1 MSISGQNLSVV
12 IVTLKSK
19 NVIDECIKSINKNI
33 PIIVVENSD
42 NPKFKDFIENRY
54 KNVKC
59 ILSKENLG
67 MGAGN
72 NVGIKLT
79 ETDYVLILNPDVTLE
94 SNTLEEIFI
103 ASKNISNFSILSPIS
118 SDKDFPNYGMQNNRD
133 RIIKTDEPFKV
144 DYIDGYS
151 MLINKKNFKND
162 VYFDENFFLYLE
174 NNDLCLRIKKSDQN
188 IFIIKNSL
196 IDHKGG
202 SSTDINFSYEIE
214 YLRNWHWMWSKFYYH
229 KKHFGYFYGFFK
241 IFRNLISA
249 FLKSIIYS
257 ILGNNKKKTF
267 YKARLSGCVNGLLL
281 KKSWYRPN
289 I

>member
-1 MSISGQNLSVV
+1 MDLYLKNTTFV
-12 IVTLKSK
+12 IVCFKSEKVIYDCLNTLPK
-19 NVIDECIKSINKNI
+19 EANK
-33 PIIVVENSD
+33 IIVENS
-42 NPKFKDFIENRY
+42 NNLNLKKNLESKFNNIEVIINE
-54 KNVKC
+54 NTGFGA
-59 ILSKENLG
+59 SNNLG
-67 MGAGN
+67 
-72 NVGIKLT
+72 IKKSKT
-79 ETDYVLILNPDVTLE
+79 QFVFILNPDVKFREDTFDNL
-94 SNTLEEIFI
+94 T
-103 ASKNISNFSILSPIS
+103 KTCRSIPDFAIISPIH
-118 SDKDFPNYGMQNNRD
+118 SDSKYPNYTIKNKYRNIEEN
-133 RIIKTDEPFKV
+133 IIEVDE
-144 DYIDGYS
+144 IDGFS
-151 MLINKKNFKND
+151 MLINKNKFED
-162 VYFDENFFLYLE
+162 EIYFDENFFLYLE
-174 NNDLCLRIKKSDQN
+174 NNDLCLRTKRRGQN

-202 SSTDINFSYEIE
+202 SSSDINFSYEIE

-229 KKHFGYFYGFFK
+229 KKHFGYLYGFFK

>member
-1 MSISGQNLSVV
+1 
-12 IVTLKSK
+12 
-19 NVIDECIKSINKNI
+19 
-33 PIIVVENSD
+33 
-42 NPKFKDFIENRY
+42 
-54 KNVKC
+54 
-59 ILSKENLG
+59 
-67 MGAGN
+67 
-72 NVGIKLT
+72 
-79 ETDYVLILNPDVTLE
+79 
-94 SNTLEEIFI
+94 
-103 ASKNISNFSILSPIS
+103 
-118 SDKDFPNYGMQNNRD
+118 
-133 RIIKTDEPFKV
+133 
-144 DYIDGYS
+144 
-151 MLINKKNFKND
+151 MLINKSKFED
-162 VYFDENFFLYLE
+162 EIYFDENFFLYLE
-174 NNDLCLRIKKSDQN
+174 NNDLCLRIKKSAQN

-229 KKHFGYFYGFFK
+229 KKHFGYLYGFFK

-267 YKARLSGCVNGLLL
+267 YKARLSGCMNGLLL

>member
-1 MSISGQNLSVV
+1 MDLYLKNTTFV
-12 IVTLKSK
+12 IVCFKSEKVIYDCLNTLPKEANK
-19 NVIDECIKSINKNI
+19 VI
-33 PIIVVENSD
+33 VENSNNLNLKKD
-42 NPKFKDFIENRY
+42 LESKFNNIEVIINE
-54 KNVKC
+54 NTGFGA
-59 ILSKENLG
+59 SNNLG
-67 MGAGN
+67 
-72 NVGIKLT
+72 IKKSKT
-79 ETDYVLILNPDVTLE
+79 QFVFILNPDVKFREDTFDNL
-94 SNTLEEIFI
+94 T
-103 ASKNISNFSILSPIS
+103 KTCRSIPDFAIISPIH
-118 SDKDFPNYGMQNNRD
+118 SDSKYPNYTIKNNYRNIEEN
-133 RIIKTDEPFKV
+133 IIEVDE
-144 DYIDGYS
+144 IDGFS
-151 MLINKKNFKND
+151 MLINKSKFED
-162 VYFDENFFLYLE
+162 EIYFDENFFLYLE
-174 NNDLCLRIKKSDQN
+174 NNDLCLRTKKSDQN

-229 KKHFGYFYGFFK
+229 KKHFGYLYGFFK

>member
-1 MSISGQNLSVV
+1 MDLYLKNTTFV
-12 IVTLKSK
+12 IVCFKSQKVIYDCLNTLPK
-19 NVIDECIKSINKNI
+19 EANK
-33 PIIVVENSD
+33 IIVENSNNLNLKKD
-42 NPKFKDFIENRY
+42 LESKFNNIEVIINE
-54 KNVKC
+54 NTGFGA
-59 ILSKENLG
+59 SNNLG
-67 MGAGN
+67 
-72 NVGIKLT
+72 IKKSKT
-79 ETDYVLILNPDVTLE
+79 QFVFILNPDVKFKEDTFDNLTKTCR
-94 SNTLEEIFI
+94 SIPDFAIISPIHSDLKYPNYTIKNKY
-103 ASKNISNFSILSPIS
+103 KNIEEN
-118 SDKDFPNYGMQNNRD
+118 
-133 RIIKTDEPFKV
+133 IIEVDE
-144 DYIDGYS
+144 IDGFS
-151 MLINKKNFKND
+151 MLINKSKFMD
-162 VYFDENFFLYLE
+162 EIYFDENFFLYLE
-174 NNDLCLRIKKSDQN
+174 NNDLCLRTKKNGQN

-196 IDHKGG
+196 IEHKGG
-202 SSTDINFSYEIE
+202 SSADINFSYEIE

>member
-1 MSISGQNLSVV
+1 MDLYLKNTTFV
-12 IVTLKSK
+12 IVCFKSQKVIYDCLNTLPK
-19 NVIDECIKSINKNI
+19 EANK
-33 PIIVVENSD
+33 IIVENSNNLNLKKD
-42 NPKFKDFIENRY
+42 LELKFNNIEVVINE
-54 KNVKC
+54 NTGFGA
-59 ILSKENLG
+59 SNNLG
-67 MGAGN
+67 
-72 NVGIKLT
+72 IKKSKT
-79 ETDYVLILNPDVTLE
+79 QFVFILNPDVKFREDTFDNLTKTCR
-94 SNTLEEIFI
+94 SIPDFAIISPIHSDSKYPNYTIKNKY
-103 ASKNISNFSILSPIS
+103 KNIEEN
-118 SDKDFPNYGMQNNRD
+118 
-133 RIIKTDEPFKV
+133 IIEVDE
-144 DYIDGYS
+144 IDGFS
-151 MLINKKNFKND
+151 MLINKSKFMD
-162 VYFDENFFLYLE
+162 EIYFDENFFLYLE
-174 NNDLCLRIKKSDQN
+174 NNDLCLRIKKSAQN

-202 SSTDINFSYEIE
+202 SSADINSSYEIE

-229 KKHFGYFYGFFK
+229 KKHFGYLYGFFK

>member
-1 MSISGQNLSVV
+1 MDLYLKNTTFV
-12 IVTLKSK
+12 IVCFKSQEVIYDCLNTLPK
-19 NVIDECIKSINKNI
+19 EANK
-33 PIIVVENSD
+33 IIVENSNNLNLKKD
-42 NPKFKDFIENRY
+42 LESKFNNIEVIINE
-54 KNVKC
+54 NTGFGA
-59 ILSKENLG
+59 SNNLG
-67 MGAGN
+67 
-72 NVGIKLT
+72 IKKSKT
-79 ETDYVLILNPDVTLE
+79 QFVFILNPDVKFREDTFDNL
-94 SNTLEEIFI
+94 T
-103 ASKNISNFSILSPIS
+103 KTCRSIPDFAIISPIH
-118 SDKDFPNYGMQNNRD
+118 SDTKYPNYTIKNKYRNIEEN
-133 RIIKTDEPFKV
+133 IIEVDE
-144 DYIDGYS
+144 IDGFS
-151 MLINKKNFKND
+151 MLINKSKFED
-162 VYFDENFFLYLE
+162 EIYFDENFFLYLE
-174 NNDLCLRIKKSDQN
+174 NNDLCLRTKKSDQN

>member
-1 MSISGQNLSVV
+1 MDLYLKNTTFV
-12 IVTLKSK
+12 IVCFKSQKVIYDCLNTLPK
-19 NVIDECIKSINKNI
+19 EANK
-33 PIIVVENSD
+33 IIVENSNNLNLKKD
-42 NPKFKDFIENRY
+42 LESKFNNIEVIINE
-54 KNVKC
+54 NTGFGA
-59 ILSKENLG
+59 SNNLG
-67 MGAGN
+67 
-72 NVGIKLT
+72 IKKSKT
-79 ETDYVLILNPDVTLE
+79 QFVFILNPDVKFKEDTFDNLTKTCR
-94 SNTLEEIFI
+94 SIPDFAIISPIHSDLKYPNYTIKNKY
-103 ASKNISNFSILSPIS
+103 KNIEEN
-118 SDKDFPNYGMQNNRD
+118 
-133 RIIKTDEPFKV
+133 IIEVDE
-144 DYIDGYS
+144 IDGFS
-151 MLINKKNFKND
+151 MLINKSKYKD
-162 VYFDENFFLYLE
+162 EIYFDENFFLYLE
-174 NNDLCLRIKKSDQN
+174 NNDLCLRTKKNGQN

-196 IDHKGG
+196 IEHKGG
-202 SSTDINFSYEIE
+202 SSADINFSYEIE